1 MLPEELSNGLCSLNP
16 GVARLT
22 KCAVLEIGP
31 AGAIKKMRFVAA
43 VIKTPRKYSYEEA
56 QDILDD
62 KVDGGKLGD
71 QIREAWKCAAV
82 LRKRRFTN
90 GGLDLEMPEV
100 SIILDDDGVPTGYK
114 KEEYSTSHQLIEEFM
129 LVANEAVARKVKN
142 ARKPT
147 IYRVHEDPDPD
158 RLNEYA
164 ELARSHG
171 YDPALLNEAKGSVE
185 EHAIKLGLLK
195 SLKRACYLASPDGH
209 YGLAKTDYCHF
220 TSPIRRYADLI
231 MHRSLQPLLDNRPKQ
246 VDRTPDEKSCAQIAE
261 HISETERTSAS
272 AESESRR
279 MKMLEWLELS
289 MEYDEP
295 PIFEAIVTEV
305 RSIGL
310 FMECTDVLQKGVV
323 RREGMPEGHWFYENG
338 LDRFAS
344 RRGGVLQAGQRFT
357 CKVMEVDRVNQ
368 RVNFEI
374 VTVLNAPKKMTQK
387 SYRPAKKKSAR
398 RKK

>member
-1 MLPEELSNGLCSLNP
+1 
-16 GVARLT
+16 
-22 KCAVLEIGP
+22 
-31 AGAIKKMRFVAA
+31 
-43 VIKTPRKYSYEEA
+43 
-56 QDILDD
+56 
-62 KVDGGKLGD
+62 
-71 QIREAWKCAAV
+71 
-82 LRKRRFTN
+82 
-90 GGLDLEMPEV
+90 
-100 SIILDDDGVPTGYK
+100 
-114 KEEYSTSHQLIEEFM
+114 
-129 LVANEAVARKVKN
+129 
-142 ARKPT
+142 
-147 IYRVHEDPDPD
+147 
-158 RLNEYA
+158 
-164 ELARSHG
+164 
-171 YDPALLNEAKGSVE
+171 
-185 EHAIKLGLLK
+185 
-195 SLKRACYLASPDGH
+195 
-209 YGLAKTDYCHF
+209 
-220 TSPIRRYADLI
+220 
-231 MHRSLQPLLDNRPKQ
+231 
-246 VDRTPDEKSCAQIAE
+246 
-261 HISETERTSAS
+261 
-272 AESESRR
+272 